1 MQLYFSSSDS
11 LDRAE
16 VDRYRLQA
24 DTDSLY
30 DFMLVSAV
38 NIVCIPLPNIGSN
51 LNQMT
56 VEAIADL
63 LEENS
68 MAAALDMKTMAM
80 AISVVEVLGGASSK
94 LYKN

>member
-1 MQLYFSSSDS
+1 MFPQGMQLYFSSSDS

-38 NIVCIPLPNIGSN
+38 NIVCIPSFVEI
-51 LNQMT
+51 T
-56 VEAIADL
+56 VDGESKTGMKITIQ
-63 LEENS
+63 EE
-68 MAAALDMKTMAM
+68 K
-80 AISVVEVLGGASSK
+80 
-94 LYKN
+94 